1 MYLKRFLF
9 LISATLCLVGCNYQL
24 YAPIVEVKP
33 AIAKYRYAYIIP
45 TGSVTS
51 GLSSEGDGYTKS
63 ISPSEVIAGDLMQRG
78 YSILPQINQDL
89 IDKTMIVNYGE
100 VGVRD
105 IGYQIYTKEVIIQFR
120 DAQSQDLICSGKA
133 EGLVDFLWGSSTEVD
148 AVVFA
153 IKKALDSI
161 YEQSKPYLEQ

>member
-1 MYLKRFLF
+1 
-9 LISATLCLVGCNYQL
+9 
-24 YAPIVEVKP
+24 
-33 AIAKYRYAYIIP
+33 
-45 TGSVTS
+45 
-51 GLSSEGDGYTKS
+51 
-63 ISPSEVIAGDLMQRG
+63 
-78 YSILPQINQDL
+78 
-89 IDKTMIVNYGE
+89 MIVNYGE